1 MGKERYPHSFEEL
14 FHRVQKAEASAFG
27 KVKLMAKKKSRRTVR
42 KSPKKLIRKRAPRRK
57 KGGRGP
63 SGKKKASKVHKI
75 LKWLRLRK

>member
-1 MGKERYPHSFEEL
+1 
-14 FHRVQKAEASAFG
+14 
-27 KVKLMAKKKSRRTVR
+27 MAKKKSRRTVR